1 MKTTI
6 AYIIM
11 TILLTVT
18 TTIVMTMMFIR
29 KFRRTEKRINLIEGF
44 LPSERKPRSLN
55 KIGMNRFKES
65 NESIEISD
73 ATLRLMKMSDY

>member
-1 MKTTI
+1 
-6 AYIIM
+6 M

-18 TTIVMTMMFIR
+18 TTIVMTMMFTR
-29 KFRRTEKRINLIEGF
+29 KFRRTEKGINLIEGF
-44 LPSERKPRSLN
+44 FPSEMKLRPLN
-55 KIGMNRFKES
+55 KIERNRFKES